1 MASGNNWHGL
11 VGNLR
16 KKGRFNRD
24 KELVLFN
31 PLNYR
36 LSASFQ
42 TSHGSG
48 PCCYHILLTTNVS
61 GKKMQGYRNKK
72 NILTWPNIWA
82 TPFQKFHR
90 KGQMWWNTE
99 CKSCWPKQCP
109 VEISIS
115 VRSLKHGFRSRSLDT
130 FSIRCPVTWV
140 SYTWRSLGT
149 FNSFSS
155 WSRFRRWDK

>member
-48 PCCYHILLTTNVS
+48 PCCYHILLTTNVF
-61 GKKMQGYRNKK
+61 GKKKCKVIEIKK
-72 NILTWPNIWA
+72 IKKKFLLDQIYEQHRSKNSIERAKCDEIPNVKA
-82 TPFQKFHR
+82 ADPS
-90 KGQMWWNTE
+90 N
-99 CKSCWPKQCP
+99 
-109 VEISIS
+109 V
-115 VRSLKHGFRSRSLDT
+115 L
-130 FSIRCPVTWV
+130 
-140 SYTWRSLGT
+140 WR
-149 FNSFSS
+149 
-155 WSRFRRWDK
+155 